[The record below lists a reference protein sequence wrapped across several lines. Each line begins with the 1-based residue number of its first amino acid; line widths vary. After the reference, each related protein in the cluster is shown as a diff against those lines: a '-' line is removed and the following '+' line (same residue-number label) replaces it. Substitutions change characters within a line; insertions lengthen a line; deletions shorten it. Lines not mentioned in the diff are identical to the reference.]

1 WDGLGIT
8 SYCLIIYYH
17 NYISYNS
24 AIVTVLCNPVPTP
37 VSALVHSS
45 TLVTAG
51 VYIIIRFQK
60 FLISTNINTSLC
72 FISVTTIFIAVLM
85 ANFENDFKKIIAL
98 STLRQLGLIIIILR
112 LGQSILAFYHLLT
125 HAIFKS
131 ILFIAAGSIIHSLKN
146 NQDIR
151 LLGNLNETIP
161 FTIIRLLISNLALG
175 ETPFFSGFYRKD
187 LIIETVYSNR
197 NINVLI
203 ITLIIISLMLII
215 IYSIRFTYYLFFN
228 KTIKFYRYI
237 YIKEN
242 NTTNLSIIIIILLRV
257 CIGSLIN

>member
-1 WDGLGIT
+1 I
-8 SYCLIIYYH
+8 
-17 NYISYNS
+17 
-24 AIVTVLCNPVPTP
+24 AMAAPTP

-45 TLVTAG
+45 TLVTSG

-60 FLISTNINTSLC
+60 FLISTNINTFLC
-72 FISVTTIFIAVLM
+72 FISLSVITIFIAGLM

-131 ILFIAAGSIIHSLKN
+131 ILFIAAGTIIHSIKN

-175 ETPFFSGFYRKD
+175 GTSFFSGFYRKD
-187 LIIETVYSNR
+187 LIIENVYTNR
-197 NINVLI
+197 NVNVLI
-203 ITLIIISLMLII
+203 VILIIMSLMLTI

-228 KTIKFYRYI
+228 KTVKFYRYI
-237 YIKEN
+237 YIKGN
-242 NTTNLSIIIIILLRV
+242 NIYILTLTIISKFIKLNKYCCNTPYYLNFI
-257 CIGSLIN
+257 SSM